1 VEVSFEGIV
10 IEESLEDK
18 SVLRRM
24 QVLSTSVEPVTEEHR
39 TPWLE
44 QWTLHS
50 VRVADAEAG
59 EVAEELSLA
68 LDATHANSWYAD
80 FKDATHHYVIFRDRV
95 FLIDRRSRE
104 QYEAARR
111 FGIERGLP
119 EPQADFVALLDE

>member
-1 VEVSFEGIV
+1 MSYEGIV
-10 IEESLEDK
+10 IEESLEDR

-24 QVLSTSVEPVTEEHR
+24 QVLSTSVEPVTEDHH

-50 VRVADAEAG
+50 VRVADVEAR

-68 LDATHANSWYAD
+68 LDSNHANSWYAD
-80 FKDATHHYVIFRDRV
+80 FKDATHHYVIFRNRV

-111 FGIERGLP
+111 FGIEHGLP
-119 EPQADFVALLDE
+119 EHQADFVALLDE